1 MENFFSLL
9 SSQGT
14 DKIAAIAEGSMALGL
29 LLCFFSGIL
38 TSLTPCV
45 YPMIPVTLSI
55 FGRSAR
61 EDRKAR
67 TFSPATFKLSAIY
80 VAGMCATYSVM
91 GLFAGMT
98 GSLFGQL
105 LQSSW
110 MLGFLVV
117 LFTVLGLGQVGIFK
131 VSLPPSMQ
139 TKLSQIGGT
148 QNLWGVFVMGL
159 VAGLVV
165 SPCVGPVIA
174 GILAFVLK
182 TSDAMKGFLYFFSFS
197 LGLGVLFLVMGAFS
211 GVLAKLP
218 RSGPW
223 MSGIN
228 YFLAAMMFL
237 AAGYYAVL
245 FAKQTGIVKTSAE
258 SQASLIEWRTDIDKA
273 FAEAKEKNLPIMVD
287 FSAEWCA
294 ACHEIDKHV
303 FHDPKFL
310 EAIKH
315 YIPLRLDVTA
325 ENAEN
330 EAKLKKFKVYSLP
343 SIVFVKPEGIIL
355 DEPRINGF
363 IPTNDFLKVMDL
375 VRPLPKVE

>member
-1 MENFFSLL
+1 MDLQIARDFFSLL
-9 SSQGT
+9 SQQGT
-14 DKIAAIAEGSMALGL
+14 DKIAAVAEGNLGL
-29 LLCFFSGIL
+29 GLMLCFFSGIL
-38 TSLTPCV
+38 TSLTPCI

-67 TFSPATFKLSAIY
+67 TFSPATFKLSVVY
-80 VAGMCATYSVM
+80 VAGMCFTYSVM

-98 GSLFGQL
+98 GSLFGKL
-105 LQSSW
+105 LQSAG
-110 MLGFLVV
+110 MLAFLTI
-117 LFTVLGLGQVGIFK
+117 LFGALALGQLGVFK
-131 VSLPPSMQ
+131 IALPSSLQ
-139 TKLSQIGGT
+139 TKLNSVGGT
-148 QNLWGVFVMGL
+148 QNKWGVFLMGL

-211 GVLAKLP
+211 GVLGKLP

-223 MSGIN
+223 MNGIN
-228 YFLAAMMFL
+228 RFLALMMFL
-237 AAGYYAVL
+237 AAGYYGVL
-245 FAKQTGIVKTSAE
+245 FAKKTGLVRDMS
-258 SQASLIEWRTDIDKA
+258 SDASPITWMSNIEQA
-273 FAEAKEKNLPIMVD
+273 FALSKEKGLPVLVD

-303 FHDPKFL
+303 FHDPRFVEKMKGFV
-310 EAIKH
+310 
-315 YIPLRLDVTA
+315 PLRLDVTN
-325 ENAEN
+325 ETAEN

-343 SIVFVKPEGIIL
+343 SIVFVRATGEVL

-363 IPTNDFLKVMDL
+363 IPTEEFTSIMDKV
-375 VRPLPKVE
+375 K